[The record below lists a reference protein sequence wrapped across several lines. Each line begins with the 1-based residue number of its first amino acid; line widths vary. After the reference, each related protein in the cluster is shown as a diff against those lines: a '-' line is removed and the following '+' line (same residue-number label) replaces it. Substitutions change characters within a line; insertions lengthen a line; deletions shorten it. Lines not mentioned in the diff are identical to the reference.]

1 MPRYRDQG
9 MRTARGSHEPT
20 IPVLRAKFR
29 SPKANISAA
38 AITANQANGRGQGF
52 IDLTLGCY
60 RGVAA
65 SVADRQPD
73 EADGPDRVLDDDRL
87 SDAGRNSKPVV
98 GRRYL
103 RLMTRPN
110 AVWLVFLLLGLVF
123 GAAAVALFTTGSVN
137 VFAWVTLACAVV
149 ILASA
154 AVGHRRSRLRP

>member
-1 MPRYRDQG
+1 M
-9 MRTARGSHEPT
+9 
-20 IPVLRAKFR
+20 VL
-29 SPKANISAA
+29 PW
-38 AITANQANGRGQGF
+38 Q
-52 IDLTLGCY
+52 
-60 RGVAA
+60 AA
-65 SVADRQPD
+65 SERPVA
-73 EADGPDRVLDDDRL
+73 DRL

-123 GAAAVALFTTGSVN
+123 GAAAVVLFTTGSVN

-154 AVGHRRSRLRP
+154 AVGYRRSRLRP